1 MISQL
6 VSSSPIPGFSL
17 TVQSLLGIL
26 SLAVSLPFPCS
37 CSLSKISRLKIIIII
52 IIIKKE
58 TGSFHFLSLGTFYV
72 GSPGCLARK
81 SDDSACLAAKATCI
95 CFS

>member
-1 MISQL
+1 MISRL
-6 VSSSPIPGFSL
+6 VSSSPIPGFTL

-26 SLAVSLPFPCS
+26 SLALALALSLPFPCS

-52 IIIKKE
+52 KE
-58 TGSFHFLSLGTFYV
+58 TGNFHFLSLGTLYV
-72 GSPGCLARK
+72 GIPGCLARK
-81 SDDSACLAAKATCI
+81 SDDSACLAAKATCT